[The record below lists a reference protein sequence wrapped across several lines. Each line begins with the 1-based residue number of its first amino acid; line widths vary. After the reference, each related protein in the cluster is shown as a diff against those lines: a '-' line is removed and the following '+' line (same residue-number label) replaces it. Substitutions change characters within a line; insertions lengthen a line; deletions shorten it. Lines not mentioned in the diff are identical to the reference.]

1 MSNSMD
7 DIRDVCDLITR
18 TAGDIG
24 MNKDDLSKAKDLVQR
39 YGDKRA
45 QMMEEMLKLLR
56 KSDTSD
62 IVDVWK
68 SGSESAGNMLRDLNQ
83 SIPRSP
89 MGEGLEGVGAK
100 DFFQG
105 EEIVWKESAKGEIP
119 FRADVMCKVL
129 TADLELIRQC
139 SESLKNVNNDDK
151 VVDQLIKENLGG
163 IKSDLTE
170 VTKAVTKKLV
180 EKTLTSWM
188 KEGDAK
194 AYFKKWLDTI
204 TKMLEQNIKNGQQKA
219 ALKQTVLQTIELINK
234 TKDKLSEEWIEK
246 MHEEGVVFARNLH
259 EMGEHSYYKATD
271 WKAFGEDCI
280 KELDEWRNH
289 AKEVSK
295 QVFNEILPQF
305 LQKDSKDFAA
315 FTNDP
320 SWLASW
326 KSDMRDNFK
335 SLYDAVTQEDADMN
349 KVADGSYIK
358 AARDTFD
365 QVRSMITAGERLYLD
380 KGQSAED
387 QMKK

>member
-7 DIRDVCDLITR
+7 DIREVCDLITR

-24 MNKDDLSKAKDLVQR
+24 MTTDDLSKAKDLVQR

-56 KSDTSD
+56 KNDTSD

-68 SGSESAGNMLRDLNQ
+68 SGNESAGNMLRDLNQ

-119 FRADVMCKVL
+119 FRADVICKVL
-129 TADLELIRQC
+129 RADIELVQQC

-151 VVDQLIKENLGG
+151 VVDLLIKQNLGG
-163 IKSDLTE
+163 MKSDLTE
-170 VTKAVTKKLV
+170 IVKTVMKKLV
-180 EKTLTSWM
+180 AKELTSWM
-188 KEGDAK
+188 KTGDA
-194 AYFKKWLDTI
+194 ATYFKQWIETI
-204 TKMLEQNIKNGQQKA
+204 TKMLEENIKNGQQKA
-219 ALKQTVLQTIELINK
+219 ALKDTVSKVIEVINK
-234 TKDKLSEEWIEK
+234 TKDKLSEEWIDK

-259 EMGEHSYYKATD
+259 ELGEHSYYKAAD
-271 WKAFGEDCI
+271 WKAFGEDCV

-305 LQKDSKDFAA
+305 LEKDSKDFAA
-315 FTNDP
+315 FINDP

-335 SLYDAVTQEDADMN
+335 SLADAITQ
-349 KVADGSYIK
+349 G
-358 AARDTFD
+358 
-365 QVRSMITAGERLYLD
+365 D
-380 KGQSAED
+380 KD
-387 QMKK
+387 IND